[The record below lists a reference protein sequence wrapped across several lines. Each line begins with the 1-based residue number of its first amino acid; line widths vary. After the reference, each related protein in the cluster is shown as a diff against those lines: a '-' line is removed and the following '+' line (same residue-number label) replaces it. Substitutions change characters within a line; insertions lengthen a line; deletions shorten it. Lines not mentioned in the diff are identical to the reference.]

1 MPRSELHHAFSK
13 QTDNVKLNG
22 IKTKQL
28 LSALIQ
34 LHPEVWMSA
43 FSWLCYIAK
52 YP

>member
-1 MPRSELHHAFSK
+1 MYRSKLHHAFSI
-13 QTDNVKLNG
+13 QTDNVKPNG

-34 LHPEVWMSA
+34 LHPGVWMGA
-43 FSWLCYIAK
+43 FLWLCYIAK